1 MATTQSQPISIHTDD
16 LDLKKSDSAMSEGL
30 SSSPIEAKI
39 RHRRT
44 SSTVSGVF
52 NINDLGEFVVDVVV
66 SCLCDERLTNRTEKE
81 GAEISISIETQKT
94 NW

>member
-52 NINDLGEFVVDVVV
+52 NINDLGMLLLMLVCLVVFSD
-66 SCLCDERLTNRTEKE
+66 
-81 GAEISISIETQKT
+81 GG
-94 NW
+94 